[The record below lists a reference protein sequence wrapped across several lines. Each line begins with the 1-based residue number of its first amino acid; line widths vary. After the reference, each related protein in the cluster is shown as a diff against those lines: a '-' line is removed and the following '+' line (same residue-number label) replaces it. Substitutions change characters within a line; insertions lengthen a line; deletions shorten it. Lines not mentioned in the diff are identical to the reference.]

1 MSILGTIGLVGAGI
15 GAAGAVGA
23 SSTQAGAAKSAAGLQ
38 YQLGEQ
44 QLQQNQNQF
53 NTTQANIAPWLQAGR
68 QGLGSLSSLLSTP
81 GQGLL
86 TPWTQQFNAPT
97 AAQAQ
102 ATPGYQFMQG
112 AGQGAIQNSAAAGG
126 GLLSTGTQKTL
137 DQYSQG
143 LADTT
148 YQQTYNNALTQYQQ
162 AYNIFQ
168 GNQTNE
174 FNRLASLSGVGQT
187 AATNLGQQ
195 SNQSSQIGA
204 QIAGN
209 TGAQVG
215 NSMINMG
222 AAQASGYA
230 GVANAL
236 NGGVSSISQYALL
249 NSLLNGGATGGIP
262 GGVNPG
268 GDTAAA
274 LYPGMGG

>member
-1 MSILGTIGLVGAGI
+1 MSILGVLGVVGAGI
-15 GAAGAVGA
+15 GAAGAIGA
-23 SSTQAGAAKSAAGLQ
+23 SSQQAGAAESAAQLQ
-38 YQLGEQ
+38 YNLGEQ
-44 QLQQNQNQF
+44 QLQQNQSQF
-53 NTTQANIAPWLQAGR
+53 NTTQKNIAPWLQAGT
-68 QGLGSLSSLLSTP
+68 QGIGTLAGLLGTP

-86 TPWTQQFNAPT
+86 TPWTQQFQAPT
-97 AAQAQ
+97 AAEAQ
-102 ATPGYQFMQG
+102 ATPGYQFTQG

-162 AYNIFQ
+162 AYNVFQ

-174 FNRLASLSGVGQT
+174 FNRLAALSGVGQQS
-187 AATNLGQQ
+187 ATQLGQL

-215 NSMINMG
+215 NSLINMG

-236 NGGVSSISQYALL
+236 NGGISSISQYALL
-249 NSLLNGGATGGIP
+249 QSLLNQPNPAGATGGMGLEP
-262 GGVNPG
+262 GS
-268 GDTAAA
+268 
-274 LYPGMGG
+274 